1 MKVTAKGEQFVT
13 DATGKRVGVLLD
25 LRTYDLLREAQE
37 ELADIRAYDVAR
49 PKVYAELKAGQ
60 SILLSEFASKRSKRL
75 K

>member
-1 MKVTAKGEQFVT
+1 MKVTAKAEQFVT

-49 PKVYAELKAGQ
+49 PKVHAELKAGQ
-60 SILLSEFASKRSKRL
+60 SIFLSEFDSKRPKRL